1 MKKNLKHLL
10 ALCLTLALVFSLS
23 ACGQK
28 ADETPNDA
36 QDDQQTE
43 QEKFTPANYSIA
55 ALKGPTAM
63 GLVKLMKD
71 SESGETTGNEYT
83 FTLAGSADEVT
94 PALLKGELDM
104 ACVPANLAAVLY
116 NKTEG
121 EIEVLAVN
129 TLGVLYIVENGESV
143 HSMADLKG
151 KTIVAAGKGS
161 TPEYALRYLLTENG
175 IDPDNDVTID
185 WKSEHSECVAALAS
199 GQASVAL
206 LPQPFV
212 TVAQSKIEGLRMALD
227 LNAEW
232 DALDNGSALITG
244 VIVARRAVVEEN
256 PAAVNEFL
264 KEYAASVDYVNANT
278 ADAAA
283 LIGEYSIVDAAVA
296 EKALP
301 YCNIVCLTGADLLEA
316 LPGYLEVLY
325 NASPAA
331 VGGEMP
337 GAVPPPYFKERRDD
351 HARKKAERASLGS
364 RFLADRLAACRDGT
378 ARGIPARRAAAP
390 LSRILARAAHF
401 AGGHGGVLVRHRHVE
416 HAHSGRLFAFLRAG
430 SCAGG
435 AFRAVFA
442 RRRAACAARGG
453 GQDRAGGV
461 VHHSGAYLALQPNA
475 AAVHR
480 GADGL
485 PARVLKCA

>member
-10 ALCLTLALVFSLS
+10 ALCLTIALVFSLA

-28 ADETPNDA
+28 ADETQN
-36 QDDQQTE
+36 DQQTE
-43 QEKFTPANYSIA
+43 QEEFTPASYSIA

-71 SESGETTGNEYT
+71 SESGETTGNGYT

-227 LNAEW
+227 LTKEW
-232 DALDNGSALITG
+232 DALDNGSRCVTAG
-244 VIVARRAVVEEN
+244 VVVRTEFAEAHPEAVE
-256 PAAVNEFL
+256 AFL
-264 KEYAASVDYVNANT
+264 AEMAESVDWVNADP
-278 ADAAA
+278 ADAGEICGAFNIVKAPIAA
-283 LIGEYSIVDAAVA
+283 
-296 EKALP
+296 KAIP
-301 YCNIVCLTGADLLEA
+301 NCNLVCLTGEEMISAATGTLETLFALNPSAVGGA
-316 LPGYLEVLY
+316 LPGEDFWF
-325 NASPAA
+325 
-331 VGGEMP
+331 
-337 GAVPPPYFKERRDD
+337 GA
-351 HARKKAERASLGS
+351 
-364 RFLADRLAACRDGT
+364 
-378 ARGIPARRAAAP
+378 
-390 LSRILARAAHF
+390 
-401 AGGHGGVLVRHRHVE
+401 
-416 HAHSGRLFAFLRAG
+416 
-430 SCAGG
+430 
-435 AFRAVFA
+435 
-442 RRRAACAARGG
+442 
-453 GQDRAGGV
+453 
-461 VHHSGAYLALQPNA
+461 
-475 AAVHR
+475 
-480 GADGL
+480 
-485 PARVLKCA
+485 

>member
-1 MKKNLKHLL
+1 MKKNLKYLL
-10 ALCLTLALVFSLS
+10 ALCLTIALVFSLA

-43 QEKFTPANYSIA
+43 QEEFTPANYSIA

-199 GQASVAL
+199 GQTSIAL

-256 PAAVNEFL
+256 PAAVEAFL
-264 KEYAASVDYVNANT
+264 KDYAASVDWVKRQHR
-278 ADAAA
+278 
-283 LIGEYSIVDAAVA
+283 G
-296 EKALP
+296 
-301 YCNIVCLTGADLLEA
+301 C
-316 LPGYLEVLY
+316 
-325 NASPAA
+325 
-331 VGGEMP
+331 
-337 GAVPPPYFKERRDD
+337 RRA
-351 HARKKAERASLGS
+351 HRRIQHRGRRRRGK
-364 RFLADRLAACRDGT
+364 GT
-378 ARGIPARRAAAP
+378 ALLQHRLPD
-390 LSRILARAAHF
+390 
-401 AGGHGGVLVRHRHVE
+401 GGK
-416 HAHSGRLFAFLRAG
+416 
-430 SCAGG
+430 
-435 AFRAVFA
+435 
-442 RRRAACAARGG
+442 
-453 GQDRAGGV
+453 
-461 VHHSGAYLALQPNA
+461 P
-475 AAVHR
+475 
-480 GADGL
+480 
-485 PARVLKCA
+485 P

>member
-1 MKKNLKHLL
+1 MKKNLKSILS
-10 ALCLTLALVFSLS
+10 LCLALALVFSLT

-28 ADETPNDA
+28 NDDTQDGQQTDET
-36 QDDQQTE
+36 E
-43 QEKFTPANYSIA
+43 FTPASFSIA

-63 GLVKLMKD
+63 GLVKLMQE
-71 SESGETTGNEYT
+71 SENGETSGNDYT

-94 PALLKGELDM
+94 PALVKGELDM

-121 EIEVLAVN
+121 ALEVLAVN

-143 HSMADLKG
+143 QSIADLKG
-151 KTIVAAGKGS
+151 QTIVAAGKGS
-161 TPEYALRYLLTENG
+161 TPEYVLRYLLAQNG

-185 WKSEHSECVAALAS
+185 WKSEHSECVAAMAS
-199 GQASVAL
+199 GQATIAL

-232 DALDNGSALITG
+232 DALDNGSGLITG
-244 VIVARRAVVEEN
+244 VIVARREVVEEN

-264 KEYAASVDYVNANT
+264 KEYAASVDWVNTNT

-283 LIGEYSIVDAAVA
+283 LIGEYGIVDAAVA

-325 NASPAA
+325 NADAAA

-337 GAVPPPYFKERRDD
+337 DNSFYF
-351 HARKKAERASLGS
+351 A
-364 RFLADRLAACRDGT
+364 
-378 ARGIPARRAAAP
+378 
-390 LSRILARAAHF
+390 
-401 AGGHGGVLVRHRHVE
+401 
-416 HAHSGRLFAFLRAG
+416 
-430 SCAGG
+430 
-435 AFRAVFA
+435 
-442 RRRAACAARGG
+442 
-453 GQDRAGGV
+453 
-461 VHHSGAYLALQPNA
+461 
-475 AAVHR
+475 
-480 GADGL
+480 
-485 PARVLKCA
+485 

>member
-1 MKKNLKHLL
+1 MKKNLKHIL
-10 ALCLTLALVFSLS
+10 ALCLTLALIFSLA

-28 ADETPNDA
+28 ADEPDT

-43 QEKFTPANYSIA
+43 QDEFTPASYSIA

-94 PALLKGELDM
+94 PALIKGELDM

-116 NKTEG
+116 GKTEG
-121 EIEVLAVN
+121 AVEVLAVN

-143 HSMADLKG
+143 QSIADLKG
-151 KTIVAAGKGS
+151 QTIVAAGKGS
-161 TPEYALRYLLTENG
+161 TPEYALRYLLSENG

-199 GQASVAL
+199 GQATIAL

-227 LNAEW
+227 LTKEW
-232 DALDNGSALITG
+232 DTLDNGSSLITG
-244 VIVARRAVVEEN
+244 VIVARREVVEEN

-283 LIGEYSIVDAAVA
+283 LIGEYGIVDAAVA

-301 YCNIVCLTGADLLEA
+301 YCNIVCLTGEEMQTKLS
-316 LPGYLEVLY
+316 GYLQVLADA
-325 NASPAA
+325 NADS
-331 VGGEMP
+331 VGGAMP
-337 GAVPPPYFKERRDD
+337 E
-351 HARKKAERASLGS
+351 
-364 RFLADRLAACRDGT
+364 ADFYYVG
-378 ARGIPARRAAAP
+378 
-390 LSRILARAAHF
+390 
-401 AGGHGGVLVRHRHVE
+401 
-416 HAHSGRLFAFLRAG
+416 
-430 SCAGG
+430 
-435 AFRAVFA
+435 
-442 RRRAACAARGG
+442 
-453 GQDRAGGV
+453 
-461 VHHSGAYLALQPNA
+461 
-475 AAVHR
+475 
-480 GADGL
+480 
-485 PARVLKCA
+485 